1 MRDLMHLEDRIQ
13 LMSQLGDYLRS
24 DDEYLSAV
32 IKRTAFHNPWFTEE
46 NQRAA
51 LQAIGEQLLSEDKL
65 RQWVGHYAINDSV
78 VAKQVG
84 LVMAGNL
91 PLVGFHD
98 FLCVFMAGHQAQ
110 VKLSEKDPYLFP
122 AIVRFLGQQNENSTT
137 YIDLVN
143 QLKGFQAVIATGSNN
158 SARYFE
164 AYFGQYPHI
173 IRKNRNGVA
182 VLSGHESSEELTALG
197 QDVFAYFGLGC
208 RNVSKLYVPQDYD
221 FTPLLEALHEYREI
235 ILHTKYKNNFDYNY
249 ALMVLNK
256 VPYLGNGCVLL
267 REETSLQSPIAS
279 LFYETYESTDAL
291 EAELARR
298 KEEIQLVVAGEGH
311 LPNTSTFAFG
321 KAQSPG
327 LRDYADGVDTMQFL
341 LGL

>member
-1 MRDLMHLEDRIQ
+1 MQVEDRIQ

-24 DDEYLSAV
+24 GDEYLSAV
-32 IKRTAFHNPWFTEE
+32 IKRTEHHNPWFTAD

-51 LQAIGEQLLSEDKL
+51 LHAISDQMLAEDQL
-65 RQWVGHYAINDSV
+65 RQWVQHYAIDDRLDP
-78 VAKQVG
+78 KQVG

-98 FLCVFMAGHQAQ
+98 FLCVFMAGHRAQ
-110 VKLSEKDPYLFP
+110 IKLSEKDPYLFP
-122 AIVRFLGQQNENSTT
+122 ALLRFLRQQNEA
-137 YIDLVN
+137 LVKDIEVVD
-143 QLKGFQAVIATGSNN
+143 QLNNFEAVIATGSNN

-164 AYFGQYPHI
+164 AYFGKYPHI

-182 VLSGHESSEELTALG
+182 VLSGQESKEELAALG
-197 QDVFAYFGLGC
+197 KDVFAYFGLGC
-208 RNVSKLYVPQDYD
+208 RNVSKLYVPQDYN

-235 ILHTKYKNNFDYNY
+235 VLHTKYKNNFDYNY

-256 VPYLGNGCVLL
+256 VSYMGNGCVLL
-267 REETSLQSPIAS
+267 REETSLQSPIAC
-279 LFYETYESTDAL
+279 LFYEVYESIPAL

-298 KEEIQLVVAGEGH
+298 QEEIQLVVASEGY
-311 LPNTSTFAFG
+311 LPNTPAFAFG
-321 KAQSPG
+321 EAQSPG

-341 LGL
+341 LGLK